1 MLSCKKFTTET
12 IDWINV
18 VISKE
23 SDKIISL
30 TRWMVTACLKCKE
43 FLNIDGKEPCTVA
56 QEMID
61 FIDENK
67 NGRTAK
73 DNNQNPEK
81 E

>member
-1 MLSCKKFTTET
+1 MLSCKKFTTEI

-18 VISKE
+18 AISKE

-30 TRWMVTACLKCKE
+30 TRWMVAACLKCKK

-67 NGRTAK
+67 DGRAAK

-81 E
+81 K